1 MRRTKED
8 AEKTRSAILLAAEV
22 LFLEKGVGHTT
33 LDQIART
40 AEVTRGAV
48 YWHFQNKA
56 HLFHEMLNQVRLPP
70 EQMAEL
76 LSADNHRNPLQTLR
90 DICVEALVNLAQ
102 DEQRRRIM
110 TILLFRCEFT
120 DELREAED
128 RHNAFVN
135 QFIGLCEE
143 LFKRAADQHQLH
155 ADLTP
160 RLAARALHGMVIGL
174 FSDYLRDP
182 ALFDPLRDAAPM
194 IDTIFRG
201 MAREWP
207 LTASLEPI

>member
-1 MRRTKED
+1 MRRTKEE
-8 AEKTRSAILLAAEV
+8 AEKTRSAILLAAEM
-22 LFLEKGVGHTT
+22 LFLQKGVGHTT
-33 LDQIART
+33 LDQIAKT

-76 LSADNHRNPLQTLR
+76 LSSDNHREPLQTLR
-90 DICVEALVNLAQ
+90 DICVDALINLVH

-120 DELREAED
+120 DDLREAED
-128 RHNAFVN
+128 RHNAFIR
-135 QFIGLCEE
+135 QFIELCEALFQRAGE
-143 LFKRAADQHQLH
+143 LGQLH
-155 ADLTP
+155 PAMTP
-160 RLAARALHGMVIGL
+160 RLAALTLHGIVIGL

-182 ALFDPLRDAAPM
+182 DLFNPEQKAAPM
-194 IDTIFRG
+194 IDAIFRG
-201 MAREWP
+201 LAREWP
-207 LTASLEPI
+207 LKD

>member
-1 MRRTKED
+1 MRRTKEE
-8 AEKTRSAILLAAEV
+8 AEKTRSAILLAAEM
-22 LFLEKGVGHTT
+22 LFLQKGVGHTT
-33 LDQIART
+33 LDQIAKT

-48 YWHFQNKA
+48 YWHFENKA
-56 HLFHEMLNQVRLPP
+56 HLFHEILDQVRLPP

-76 LSADNHRNPLQTLR
+76 LSADNGREPLQSLR
-90 DICVEALVNLAQ
+90 DICVDALIDLAH

-128 RHNAFVN
+128 RHNAFVR
-135 QFIGLCEE
+135 QFIDLCEV
-143 LFKRAADQHQLH
+143 LFKRAADNGHLH
-155 ADLTP
+155 PDTTP
-160 RLAARALHGMVIGL
+160 RLAALTLHGLVIGL

-182 ALFDPLRDAAPM
+182 DLYRPDEQAAAM

-201 MAREWP
+201 LARQWP
-207 LTASLEPI
+207 LSN

>member
-1 MRRTKED
+1 MRRTKEE

-22 LFLEKGVGHTT
+22 LFLQKGVGHTT
-33 LDQIART
+33 LEQIAKT
-40 AEVTRGAV
+40 ADVTRGAV

-76 LSADNHRNPLQTLR
+76 LSADNHRELQTLR
-90 DICVEALVNLAQ
+90 DICVDALINLVH

-120 DELREAED
+120 DDLREAED
-128 RHNAFVN
+128 RHNAFVR
-135 QFIGLCEE
+135 QFIDLCEA
-143 LFKRAADQHQLH
+143 LFQRAAGQGQLH
-155 ADLTP
+155 PAMTP
-160 RLAARALHGMVIGL
+160 RLAALTLHGLVIGL

-182 ALFDPLRDAAPM
+182 QLYDPERDAGAM
-194 IDTIFRG
+194 VDAIFRG
-201 MAREWP
+201 LAREWP
-207 LTASLEPI
+207 LKD